1 MPIHPTAIV
10 DPSAS
15 IADSADIGP
24 YSVIGADVR
33 IGARTQ
39 VKSHVVMEGPL
50 EIGEDNVFFPY
61 STVGV
66 APQDLKYHGERSAT
80 RIGHRNRIRE
90 FVTIHRGTEGGGML
104 TSIGDD
110 NLLMVQV
117 HVAHDVA
124 IGHHT
129 VLSHAA
135 TVGGHVTIQDWVV
148 VGAGSAIHQFC
159 RIGRH
164 AMIGGYSVITQ
175 DVLPFSTTSAKREVK
190 VYGENKTGLERRGF
204 SLEAIE
210 ALHKAFRL
218 LSRSKLNT
226 SQAVEKIQAEA
237 GAVPEIA
244 ELLGFIAASS
254 RGFIK

>member
-10 DPSAS
+10 DASAK
-15 IADSADIGP
+15 IAESAEIGP
-24 YSVIGADVR
+24 YSVIGADVN
-33 IGARTQ
+33 IGARTCI
-39 VKSHVVMEGPL
+39 KAHVTMEGPL
-50 EIGEDNVFFPY
+50 EIGEDNIFFPY
-61 STVGV
+61 STVGM
-66 APQDLKYHGERSAT
+66 APQDLKYHGERSCT
-80 RIGHRNRIRE
+80 RIGHRNKIRE

-104 TSIGDD
+104 TAIGDD

-117 HVAHDVA
+117 HVAHDVRL
-124 IGHHT
+124 GSHC

-135 TVGGHVTIQDWVV
+135 TIGGHVEINDWAVI
-148 VGAGSAIHQFC
+148 GAGSAIHQFC

-164 AMIGGYSVITQ
+164 AMIGGYSVVTQ
-175 DVLPFSTTSAKREVK
+175 DVLPFSTTSAKREIK

-204 SLEAIE
+204 SPETIE

-226 SQAVEKIQAEA
+226 SQALGKIQAEV
-237 GAVPEIA
+237 GASPEVE
-244 ELLGFIAASS
+244 ELLQFIAASS

>member
-10 DPSAS
+10 DPAATV
-15 IADSADIGP
+15 ADSAEIGP
-24 YSVIGADVR
+24 YAVIGADVS

-39 VKSHVVMEGPL
+39 VKAHVCMEGPL
-50 EIGEDNVFFPY
+50 EIGEDNIFYPY
-61 STVGV
+61 STIGL
-66 APQDLKYHGERSAT
+66 APQDLKYHGERSCT
-80 RIGHRNRIRE
+80 RIGNRNKVRE
-90 FVTIHRGTEGGGML
+90 MVTIHRGTEGGGML

-117 HVAHDVA
+117 HVAHDVH
-124 IGHHT
+124 IGSRC

-135 TVGGHVTIQDWVV
+135 TVGGHVAIEDWSV

-164 AMIGGYSVITQ
+164 SMIGGYSVITQ

-190 VYGENKTGLERRGF
+190 VYGENKAGLERRGF
-204 SLEAIE
+204 SAAAIE
-210 ALHKAFRL
+210 GLHKAFRL

-226 SQAVEKIQAEA
+226 TQAVEKIQAE
-237 GAVPEIA
+237 VESSPDLE
-244 ELLGFIAASS
+244 ELLRFMAASA